1 MPSGGQ
7 REELQPSQTDLSAGS
22 FELTGTSHQC
32 LLYLTFSVFLSSLF
46 YSVQVKENHLNKLI
60 IITIIHTANDPTVFS
75 LSARFH

>member
-32 LLYLTFSVFLSSLF
+32 LLYLTFSVFF
-46 YSVQVKENHLNKLI
+46 YHHCFILCKLKK
-60 IITIIHTANDPTVFS
+60 IT
-75 LSARFH
+75 